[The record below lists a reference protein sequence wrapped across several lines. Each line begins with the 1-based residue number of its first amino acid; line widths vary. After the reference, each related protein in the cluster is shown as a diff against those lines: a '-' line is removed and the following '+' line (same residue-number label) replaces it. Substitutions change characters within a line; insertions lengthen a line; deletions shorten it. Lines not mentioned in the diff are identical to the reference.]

1 MTHAKPTLSFVR
13 ALVVLVVAVLFM
25 QQAQG
30 QSNVIIRRPSAPPI
44 VVPVAAVDSI
54 VHDLRPG
61 DGATAP
67 VLSQLEA
74 DNCCSY
80 VFNLTSMHFTFGTVL
95 SNGGAPVVSTG
106 ICYSRQPSP
115 QVTDS
120 VHYTSTSLELT
131 ALPFGTTLHAR
142 SFAVNRVGVGY
153 GPEMVLTTASDPTPV
168 VTLDSIRQ
176 VTSRGA
182 RVHGAVAAWGQP
194 ASQSGQFQRG
204 FELSTQPWPTDP
216 SNVQVLVVAGVDS
229 GHYALDL
236 SALMPETRYYVRAFA
251 QNSLERSTSDT
262 ASFVTR
268 CADFFNDALG
278 FDQCCFEEFFCP
290 EGTNCVPCSNY
301 GSLVDIDGN
310 VYKTVWINNARWMAE
325 NLRTTRYADG
335 TPITHITDN
344 GQWSGASQGA
354 WSTPY
359 NSTDPYVIRSQGRL
373 YNWYAATS
381 WRNPCPN
388 GWHVPTDDEWNQLLD
403 SQPFD
408 DDGNSQAARTLKTAA
423 QGYWTPTGNSYYDGV
438 NWTGFSAISTG
449 SRQANGS
456 FTGQN
461 EWGWWWTSS
470 VDQYNLAIGR
480 GMGYGQLNVQADN
493 TDKTKGFALRCMQ
506 DPTPTF
512 DLYQVGP
519 GVDDVDGNHYPSVI
533 LNNGQ
538 EWMAA
543 NLRTT
548 HYRDGAPIPEVTQNQ
563 GQGGWWYNN
572 DPARCYWQNDPANA
586 GLGMIYNGAAA
597 REPRVCPAGWH
608 VPSDGEWHA
617 LALFLDPGAVSDI
630 TEPVESPSAGG
641 KLKRFGTLVWTSPN
655 VGADNAAGLDI
666 RPNPIRDFGTGNFS
680 NAFGGA
686 AWLWARD
693 QDGTYLSA
701 PQYARRLLYNN
712 AHLERYT
719 EEPSN
724 GFMIRCVR
732 D

>member
-1 MTHAKPTLSFVR
+1 MDQHPLLRAALLGLLTVAVATLS
-13 ALVVLVVAVLFM
+13 
-25 QQAQG
+25 AQT
-30 QSNVIIRRPSAPPI
+30 NMIIHRPNAAPLRLPI
-44 VVPVAAVDSI
+44 GAVDSI
-54 VHDLRPG
+54 VHDLAPS
-61 DGATAP
+61 TLSAP
-67 VLSQLEA
+67 VLSTDTA

-80 VFNLTSMHFTFGTVL
+80 VFNLSSLHFAFGTVT
-95 SNGGAPVVSTG
+95 SDGGAPVLATG
-106 ICYSRQPSP
+106 ICYSLQPSP
-115 QVTDS
+115 VVGDS
-120 VHYTSTSLELT
+120 VQITSTALELT
-131 ALPFGTTLHAR
+131 GLPFGLTVYAR

-153 GPEMVLTTASDPTPV
+153 GPDLVLTTASDPTPV

-176 VTSRGA
+176 LTSRTA
-182 RVHGAVAAWGQP
+182 RLHGAVASWGQP

-216 SNVQVLVVAGVDS
+216 SNVQVLVVAGVDP

-251 QNSLERSTSDT
+251 QNALERSTSDT

-278 FDQCCFEEFFCP
+278 FDPCCFEEFFCP

-301 GSLVDIDGN
+301 GSVVDIDGN
-310 VYKTVWINNARWMAE
+310 VYKTVWINNTRWMAE

-335 TPITHITDN
+335 TPIAHITDN

-354 WSTPY
+354 WCTPY

-373 YNWYAATS
+373 YNWYAAS
-381 WRNPCPN
+381 SYRNPCPN
-388 GWHVPTDDEWNQLLD
+388 GWHVPTDAEWNDLLD

-408 DDGNSQAARTLKTAA
+408 DDGNSEAARTLKTAA

-456 FTGQN
+456 FAGQN

-480 GMGYGQLNVQADN
+480 GMGYGQLNVIASN

-506 DPTPTF
+506 DPIPTF

-538 EWMAA
+538 EWMAS

-548 HYRDGAPIPEVTQNQ
+548 HYRDGALIPEVTQNQ
-563 GQGGWWYNN
+563 GQGGWWYNIY
-572 DPARCYWQNDPANA
+572 PARCYWQNDPANA

-608 VPSDGEWHA
+608 VPTDGEWHA

-630 TEPVESPSAGG
+630 TVPVESPSAGG

-666 RPNPIRDFGTGNFS
+666 LPNPTRDFMTGNFS
-680 NAFGGA
+680 TSFGSA

-693 QDGTYLSA
+693 QIGSSVAD

-712 AHLERYT
+712 AHLERYH
-719 EEPSN
+719 EDPAN
-724 GFMIRCVR
+724 GYMIRCVR